1 MSIFCKHYSKP
12 QKDREKMERTI
23 LYFSI
28 ILLMLS
34 VFLFPKNWDIWGW
47 TSINPSYFAVKIP
60 GIPLGW
66 LDTKMSL
73 HRNVWVWKMWK
84 HNPMSLVSTHVRFRD
99 VKGSWQLDLWDIL
112 RPVGISWGPQLQAGT
127 CGLMPGKRSW
137 ESQNAIGSI
146 GSMR

>member
-12 QKDREKMERTI
+12 QKDREKMERRI

-28 ILLMLS
+28 ILVMLS
-34 VFLFPKNWDIWGW
+34 VFLYPKIRDIWGW
-47 TSINPSYFAVKIP
+47 TSINPSNILLWRFQEFHWFDP
-60 GIPLGW
+60 
-66 LDTKMSL
+66 KMSL

-84 HNPMSLVSTHVRFRD
+84 HNPMSLVSMHVGFRD

-127 CGLMPGKRSW
+127 CGLMPGKRGW
-137 ESQNAIGSI
+137 EPQNAIGSI